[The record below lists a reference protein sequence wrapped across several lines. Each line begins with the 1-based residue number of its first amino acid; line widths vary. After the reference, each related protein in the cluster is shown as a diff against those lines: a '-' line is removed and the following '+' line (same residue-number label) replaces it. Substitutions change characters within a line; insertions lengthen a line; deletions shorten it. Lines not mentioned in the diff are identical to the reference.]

1 MSESPS
7 AEAKR
12 KSRLRWITLGE
23 AIAIAALVVSAVGVW
38 IGWKSD
44 NGEKKLPPM
53 VVEKRQVVALALR
66 GKAIEDGRT
75 LEISP
80 VESGHALQ
88 SLNVIVAGANA
99 IDVGSDGE
107 LGADEFERALG
118 DKAADGKGTQRVR
131 VRVDTKYVEAGADK
145 SAAGSYVISYR
156 WEGGGLFGGRSL
168 RFTGMSRG

>member
-12 KSRLRWITLGE
+12 KSRVRWITLGE
-23 AIAIAALVVSAVGVW
+23 AIAIAALIVSAFGVW
-38 IGWKSD
+38 ISWKTDS
-44 NGEKKLPPM
+44 GEDKGPTT
-53 VVEKRQVVALALR
+53 VVEKRQAVALALR
-66 GKAIEDGRT
+66 GKAVDGGRT

-88 SLNVIVAGANA
+88 SLNVIVAGASA

-107 LGADEFERALG
+107 LGAAEFQRALG

-131 VRVDTKYVEAGADK
+131 VRVDSRYVEAGADK
-145 SAAGSYVISYR
+145 SVAGSYVISYR